1 MVERLS
7 EGLFSIFSGE
17 NINLNNYN
25 KIYFTYKMILMKYLE
40 RQWPSGRMCDMKSKG
55 CVFESC
61 SGRVFVHLMNLVC
74 RRLVTIKTA
83 EGRRQWQTTPITSMP
98 SKSSTLKMP
107 TSIDTAL
114 KEEEIRNY
122 DC

>member
-40 RQWPSGRMCDMKSKG
+40 RQWPSGRMCDKSKG
-55 CVFESC
+55 CGFESC
-61 SGRVFVHLMNLVC
+61 SGHVFVHLMNLVC
-74 RRLVTIKTA
+74 RRLVTMKTV
-83 EGRRQWQTTPITSMP
+83 EGRNQ
-98 SKSSTLKMP
+98 
-107 TSIDTAL
+107 
-114 KEEEIRNY
+114 
-122 DC
+122 